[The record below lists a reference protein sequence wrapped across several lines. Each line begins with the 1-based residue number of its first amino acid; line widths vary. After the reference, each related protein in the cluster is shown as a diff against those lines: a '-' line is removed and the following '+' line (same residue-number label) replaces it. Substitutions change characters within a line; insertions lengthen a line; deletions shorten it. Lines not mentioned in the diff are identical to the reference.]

1 VFFTQARK
9 KFLAAYTED
18 CVRALWD
25 APGERF
31 GDH

>member
-1 VFFTQARK
+1 MQARK

-25 APGERF
+25 TPGEQF